1 MDDRSWMYQVSLT
14 GLRIMDYCNG
24 AEDLLITH
32 YVIWKILVKPV
43 LDVHIRGVK
52 IKVSRSRYY
61 YYASYTKKIME
72 KYLCWF
78 EHGIPY
84 IP

>member
-32 YVIWKILVKPV
+32 YVI
-43 LDVHIRGVK
+43 
-52 IKVSRSRYY
+52 
-61 YYASYTKKIME
+61 
-72 KYLCWF
+72 
-78 EHGIPY
+78 
-84 IP
+84 